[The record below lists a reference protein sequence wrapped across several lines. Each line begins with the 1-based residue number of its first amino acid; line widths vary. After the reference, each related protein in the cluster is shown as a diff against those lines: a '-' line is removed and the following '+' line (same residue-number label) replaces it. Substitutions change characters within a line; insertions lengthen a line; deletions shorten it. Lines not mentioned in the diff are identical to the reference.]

1 MHANAASLNMASP
14 FPPQP
19 PSSVLL
25 DNIIQ
30 GFSNDIKLEN
40 YIEDACSVC
49 GLLTFKKS
57 LQKLD
62 DLNLNLDILICSSSI
77 PTTRKERLSSN
88 DPISPLSGPVL
99 LPDYNNVCSDC
110 ASELTVGR
118 LPINVLANGLW
129 IGEVL

>member
-1 MHANAASLNMASP
+1 MHADAASLNMASH
-14 FPPQP
+14 FPTQP

-62 DLNLNLDILICSSSI
+62 DLNLNLDVLI
-77 PTTRKERLSSN
+77 
-88 DPISPLSGPVL
+88 
-99 LPDYNNVCSDC
+99 
-110 ASELTVGR
+110 
-118 LPINVLANGLW
+118 
-129 IGEVL
+129 